1 MAPLGNTSGPET
13 ISRVDMKQ
21 TTQVQEALLDAAL
34 GYATR
39 GLRVLPIDSTITDPA
54 NKRPLITEWQTY
66 ATNDPVQVNRWWDRW
81 PDAAI
86 GIVTDGLVI
95 LDVDAHGDDGHASLQ
110 ALIEE
115 FGPLPD
121 TLRATT
127 PRNGVHHYFQFAGE
141 ARRVLGFRPGLDLIV
156 SGVKKAFVVAPPSV
170 FPYGSYVWQGPDT
183 VTMAPVPE
191 WLMEVAARAV
201 QARQATPSTAPGRGK
216 DGRHNGLVSV
226 ARRLRHG
233 GAGFDEIIAALE
245 AENEKDPLPEDR
257 LNEIEQI
264 ATWVLQLPTFTEELA
279 RVKQTYSTPRS
290 SRISD
295 LTDHKIVWAFIEAAE
310 TAGRLDDLGV
320 STRRLA
326 DSAAIRNRQTIQRSL
341 ERLSE
346 VIVPMGGFT
355 RGRARR
361 YRLVVP
367 EDDVTRNPVRTL
379 SEARE
384 RFLRLAFGRRQNA
397 LRIAQAL
404 WAPVGV
410 PMTRTMKEL
419 GAALGMPMATVRDNL
434 KNHPAFIRVDRTH
447 WRLTEFWR
455 VALDPDTNPETWFTL
470 TALFADNT
478 GTLAAWNANRERADA
493 EIAQYDQSFRD
504 RYGFDRLTGEILR

>member
-1 MAPLGNTSGPET
+1 
-13 ISRVDMKQ
+13 MKA
-21 TTQVQEALLDAAL
+21 TQVQEALLDAAL
-34 GYATR
+34 GYAIR
-39 GLRVLPIDSTITDPA
+39 GLRVLPVDPTITDPGI
-54 NKRPLITEWQTY
+54 KRPLITEWQTY
-66 ATNDPVQVNRWWDRW
+66 ATNDPVQMNRWWDRW

-86 GIVTDGLVI
+86 GIVTDGLVV

-121 TLRATT
+121 TLRAMT
-127 PRNGVHHYFQFAGE
+127 PRNGVHYYFHFAGE
-141 ARRVLGFRPGLDLIV
+141 ACKVLGFRPGLDLIV
-156 SGVKKAFVVAPPSV
+156 SGVKKNFVVAPPSV

-191 WLMEVAARAV
+191 WLMDVAA
-201 QARQATPSTAPGRGK
+201 QAPQAAPSSSPGQKK
-216 DGRHNGLVSV
+216 DGRHNGLISV

-245 AENEKDPLPEDR
+245 AENDKDPLPAER
-257 LNEIEQI
+257 LDEIEQI
-264 ATWVLQLPTFTEELA
+264 ATWVSQLPTFVEELA

-295 LTDHKIVWAFIEAAE
+295 LTDHKVMWAYIEAAE
-310 TAGRLDDLGV
+310 KAGRLDDLGV
-320 STRRLA
+320 SARRLS
-326 DSAAIRNRQTIQRSL
+326 DSAAVARKTIQHSL

-346 VIVPMGGFT
+346 VIVPMAGFA

-361 YRLVVP
+361 YRLVLPP
-367 EDDVTRNPVRTL
+367 EDGEESQAPVRTL

-384 RFLRLAFGRRQNA
+384 WFLRLAFGRRQNA

-404 WAPVGV
+404 WAPVGDS
-410 PMTRTMKEL
+410 MTRTAKEL
-419 GAALGMPMATVRDNL
+419 GAALGIPTATVRGNL
-434 KNHPAFIRVDRTH
+434 KHPAFIRVDRTH
-447 WRLTEFWR
+447 WRLAELWQ
-455 VALDPDTNPETWFTL
+455 VALNPDTDPETWFTL
-470 TALFADNT
+470 TALFAENT
-478 GTLAAWNANRERADA
+478 GTLAAWNANKERADD
-493 EIAQYDQSFRD
+493 EITQYDQSFRD